1 MRAEI
6 AENCRYLT
14 GLDASIK
21 LEDFAYPYGLAS
33 LSHKEL
39 LADTF
44 RSSRGILPGV
54 NRDIVD
60 LQVLRAT
67 PLVCQHIDRDGV
79 DRAFDDLMA
88 SGGWL
93 IFYSHDVAESP
104 SPYGCTADLLQHA
117 LQAASRRKL
126 PIVTVAAALDRAGA

>member
-1 MRAEI
+1 V
-6 AENCRYLT
+6 L
-14 GLDASIK
+14 
-21 LEDFAYPYGLAS
+21 
-33 LSHKEL
+33 HKHF

-44 RSSRGILPGV
+44 RSSRGILAGV
-54 NRDIVD
+54 DRDIVD

-93 IFYSHDVAESP
+93 IFYSHDVVENP
-104 SPYGCTADLLQHA
+104 SPYGCTPDLLQHA
-117 LQAASRRKL
+117 LQVASQRRL
-126 PIVTVAAALDRAGA
+126 PIVTVAEALDSAGCRMFASSSNAS